1 MFPKRLT
8 IVGWWA
14 MSRTCHSTSWAQ
26 NPTRVKSTYNSMASR
41 IRHPTMHRRLAV
53 IFLSANCIG
62 LTLGAIDRTSLKRP
76 PASNDQRILFQSDRD
91 GNWEIYAMR
100 TDGSEQVNLSRHPAD
115 NTQPSLSPDGRRIV
129 FVSNRD
135 GNSEIYVMNTDGSG
149 VKRITNDPAEDV
161 YPAWSRDSRI
171 AFTSNRSG
179 NDEIYV
185 MNADGSAP
193 INLTHNPT
201 TDAGPAW
208 SP

>member
-100 TDGSEQVNLSRHPAD
+100 TDGSEQTNLSHNPAD
-115 NTQPSLSPDGRRIV
+115 DSQPVASPDGTRIV
-129 FVSNRD
+129 FASNRT
-135 GNSEIYVMNTDGSG
+135 GHNQIFVMDADGSH
-149 VKRITNDPAEDV
+149 VQRVTNDSAEDV
-161 YPAWSRDSRI
+161 YPAWSP
-171 AFTSNRSG
+171 
-179 NDEIYV
+179 
-185 MNADGSAP
+185 DGR
-193 INLTHNPT
+193 
-201 TDAGPAW
+201 
-208 SP
+208 